1 MKIIAATHS
10 NLPRVGDKP
19 EEQKLRRA
27 YAKLEKNKITET
39 EFAEIQADLIRELI
53 AIQKSSGCEIVTDG
67 MIRWYD
73 HASHIAS
80 HLSGFEIN
88 GLLRFFDTN
97 YYFRQPIAGDS
108 IAEGTGGLA
117 DEAAFAIKNAGCPT
131 KAVLLGP
138 YSLAKMSQNK
148 SSMDFESFCLRL
160 GEILGVEAGRLAAKG
175 VDYIQIEE
183 PAFVREPKNFDLLK
197 EAIGQIARNKGN
209 AKIILA
215 FYFGDCAAILDRL
228 PEIPADMFG
237 LDFTYSPTLLERLKS
252 DGFSKPLS
260 LGILDGRNTR
270 MENPDDLAKDLNGII
285 EKLNDDECHVT
296 TSSGLEFLPK
306 DYAVKKLE
314 LTSKVA
320 ALLNG

>member
-27 YAKLEKNKITET
+27 YASLEKKKITEA
-39 EFAEIQADLIRELI
+39 EFAQIQADLIGELI
-53 AIQKSSGCEIVTDG
+53 SIQKSSGCGVVTDG

-97 YYFRQPIAGDS
+97 YYFRQPIASDD
-108 IAEGTGGLA
+108 IAEGRGGLA
-117 DEAAFAIKNAGCPT
+117 EEAAFAVKQAGCPT
-131 KAVLLGP
+131 KAVLMGP
-138 YSLAKMSQNK
+138 FSLAKMSQNK
-148 SSMDFESFCLRL
+148 SSMDFDSLCLRL
-160 GEILGVEAGRLAAKG
+160 AEILGIEAGRLTAAG

-183 PAFVREPKNFDLLK
+183 PSFVREPKNFELLK
-197 EAIGQIARNKGN
+197 EAIGKIARNKGK
-209 AKIILA
+209 ARIILA
-215 FYFGDCAAILDRL
+215 FYFGDCTAILDRL
-228 PEIPADMFG
+228 PEIDADMFG
-237 LDFTYSPTLLERLKS
+237 LDFCYSPALAGKLKA

-270 MENPDDLAKDLNGII
+270 MENPDDVARDLSGIMKKLNG
-285 EKLNDDECHVT
+285 ECHVT
-296 TSSGLEFLPK
+296 TSSGLEFLPR
-306 DYAVKKLE
+306 DYAIKKLE
-314 LTSKVA
+314 LTSRVA

>member
-27 YAKLEKNKITET
+27 YARLERKKITEA
-39 EFAEIQADLIRELI
+39 EFGDIQTGLIRELI
-53 AIQKSSGCEIVTDG
+53 SIQKSSGCDVVTDG

-73 HASHIAS
+73 HASHIAV
-80 HLSGFEIN
+80 HLKGFEIN

-97 YYFRQPIAGDS
+97 YYFRQPIASDNIS
-108 IAEGTGGLA
+108 EGAGGLA
-117 DEAAFAIKNAGCPT
+117 EEAAFAVKNAGCPT

-138 YSLAKMSQNK
+138 YSLARMSQNR
-148 SSMDFESFCLRL
+148 SSMDFESLCLRL
-160 GEILGVEAGRLAAKG
+160 GEILAVEAGRLASKG

-183 PAFVREPKNFDLLK
+183 PAFVREPGNFDLLK
-197 EAIGQIARNKGN
+197 KAIGSISQNKGN

-215 FYFGDCAAILDRL
+215 FYFGDCAVILERL
-228 PEIPADMFG
+228 PEIPVDMFG
-237 LDFTYSPTLLERLKS
+237 FDFSYSPTLAEQLKT
-252 DGFSKPLS
+252 DGFPKPIS
-260 LGILDGRNTR
+260 FGILDGRNTK
-270 MENPDDLAKDLNGII
+270 MERAEDAAKILESILSKIDS
-285 EKLNDDECHVT
+285 DECHVT

>member
-27 YAKLEKNKITET
+27 YAKLEKKKISET
-39 EFAEIQADLIRELI
+39 EFGDIQTGLIRELI
-53 AIQKSSGCEIVTDG
+53 SIQKSSGCGVVTDG

-73 HASHIAS
+73 HASHIVA
-80 HLSGFEIN
+80 HLKGFEIN

-97 YYFRQPIAGDS
+97 YYFRQPVAGDNIS
-108 IAEGTGGLA
+108 EGSGGLA
-117 DEAAFAIKNAGCPT
+117 DEAAFVMENAGCPT

-175 VDYIQIEE
+175 VEYIQIEE
-183 PAFVREPKNFDLLK
+183 PAFVREPDNFDLFK
-197 EAIGQIARNKGN
+197 TVISSISRNKGN

-215 FYFGDCAAILDRL
+215 FYFGDCAAVLDRL

-237 LDFTYSPTLLERLKS
+237 LDFTYSPTLLERLKN
-252 DGFSKPLS
+252 DGFSKPIS
-260 LGILDGRNTR
+260 FGILDGRNTK
-270 MENPDDLAKDLNGII
+270 MERPDDVAGDLEAIVG
-285 EKLNDDECHVT
+285 KLDVDECHVT
-296 TSSGLEFLPK
+296 TSSGLEYLPK